1 MWPAHMPM
9 NSDIDLLVITESE
22 ISSQTQEAL
31 LNETYPLYLEC
42 GRQISPQ
49 FWSARK
55 FDQPSTEKEE
65 ALRQRVLGDGK
76 ILLSRVQLPPSP
88 IPTLRT
94 IELAPDDEPLLQ
106 RFFEENPEYFVAA
119 YGGPPGPH
127 EAHEAIHD
135 ELPAGWSFSKKW
147 LVGYVDEASSLVAMA
162 NVVTDLLAKD
172 VWHIGLFIV
181 ATARHGTGDA
191 QALHE
196 GIERWA
202 RDNGA
207 KWLRLGVVR
216 GNTRAER
223 YWESLGYIQ
232 TRTREGMQ
240 MGKLTNTV
248 RVMVKPLTGGTIEEF
263 LSLVPRD
270 RPEGPSAI

>member
-1 MWPAHMPM
+1 M

-22 ISSQTQEAL
+22 VSSQTQEAL

-55 FDQPSTEKEE
+55 FDQPPTEKEE

-94 IELAPDDEPLLQ
+94 TELTPDDEPLLQ
-106 RFFEENPEYFVAA
+106 RFFEENPEYFIAA
-119 YGGPPGPH
+119 YGEPPGPQ
-127 EAHEAIHD
+127 EAHAAIHD
-135 ELPAGWSFSKKW
+135 ELPAGWSFTRKW
-147 LVGYVDEASSLVAMA
+147 LVGYVDEAGSLVAMA

-216 GNTRAER
+216 GNARAER

-248 RVMVKPLTGGTIEEF
+248 RVMVKPLAGGTIEEF

-270 RPEGPSAI
+270 RPEGPSAL